1 MPRDMTREEKKQQTR
16 DRINAARKSCGLPP
30 LDYANPN
37 DREAVAEKRRKADEQ
52 KTVIEMKGAAEK
64 FAAALQMERSEP
76 AKAGLAALDFR
87 GKWNAACRHTGED
100 TIAEG
105 PDAME
110 QSKRAL
116 RKVMG
121 GGW

>member
-1 MPRDMTREEKKQQTR
+1 MPRDMTKEEKKQQTR
-16 DRINAARKSCGLPP
+16 DRINESRKFCGLPP
-30 LDYANPN
+30 LEYANPQN
-37 DREAVAEKRRKADEQ
+37 REEVAEKRRKADEH
-52 KTVIEMKGAAEK
+52 KTVTELKGAAEK

-76 AKAGLAALDFR
+76 AKAGLAALEFR

-105 PDAME
+105 PEAME
-110 QSKRAL
+110 QSKKAL
-116 RKVMG
+116 RKAMG

>member
-1 MPRDMTREEKKQQTR
+1 MPRDMTKEEKKQKTR
-16 DRINAARKSCGLPP
+16 DRINAARESIGLRPIE
-30 LDYANPN
+30 YANPS
-37 DREAVAEKRRKADEQ
+37 DREAVAEKRRKADEH
-52 KTVIEMKGAAEK
+52 KTITELKGAAEK

-76 AKAGLAALDFR
+76 AKAGLAGLEFR

-110 QSKRAL
+110 QSKKAL

>member
-1 MPRDMTREEKKQQTR
+1 MTKEEKKQQTR
-16 DRINAARKSCGLPP
+16 DRINASRKECGLAP
-30 LDYANPN
+30 LEYANPKN
-37 DREAVAEKRRKADEQ
+37 REEVAEKLRKADEH
-52 KTVIEMKGAAEK
+52 KTVNELKGAAEK

-76 AKAGLAALDFR
+76 AKAGLAALEFR

-105 PDAME
+105 PEAME
-110 QSKRAL
+110 QSKKAL
-116 RKVMG
+116 RKAMG

>member
-1 MPRDMTREEKKQQTR
+1 MPRDMTREEKKQRTR
-16 DRINAARKSCGLPP
+16 DRINAARESCGLPP
-30 LDYANPN
+30 IEYANPT
-37 DREAVAEKRRKADEQ
+37 DREAVQEKRRKADEH
-52 KTVIEMKGAAEK
+52 KTIIELKGAAEK
-64 FAAALQMERSEP
+64 FSEALNHERSEP

-116 RKVMG
+116 RRVMG